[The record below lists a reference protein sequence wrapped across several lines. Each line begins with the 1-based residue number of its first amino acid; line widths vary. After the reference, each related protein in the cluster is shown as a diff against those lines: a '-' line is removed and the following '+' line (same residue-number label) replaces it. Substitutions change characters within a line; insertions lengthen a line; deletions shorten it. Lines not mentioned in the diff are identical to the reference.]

1 MGILTNGPFGQKLD
15 GVAEAYKKIHENT
28 LKNAADIKPED
39 ATVQEG
45 TFADKFRAKR
55 KQENQEVELSAKG
68 KQKAADK
75 KDPKHQ
81 EKVKSARKKWLE
93 HVQFYRKPE
102 APLVEGGNAPVLATK
117 LKGAK
122 YDALKPQSEV
132 GKVKKATSGTSAIT

>member
-1 MGILTNGPFGQKLD
+1 MSFFTDGPFGQKLD

-28 LKNAADIKPED
+28 LKAAAEIKPED

-55 KQENQEVELSAKG
+55 KQENQDVELSAKG
-68 KQKAADK
+68 KQRAADK

-93 HVQFYRKPE
+93 QVQFFRKTE
-102 APLVEGGNAPVLATK
+102 LVEVGNVPVLATK

-132 GKVKKATSGTSAIT
+132 GKVKKTPGTSTTV

>member
-1 MGILTNGPFGQKLD
+1 MGIFTNGPFGQKLD

-28 LKNAADIKPED
+28 LKTAADIKPED

-55 KQENQEVELSAKG
+55 KLGNQEVELSSKG

-75 KDPKHQ
+75 KDPEHQ
-81 EKVKSARKKWLE
+81 SKVKTAKKRWLE
-93 HVQFYRKPE
+93 HVFYSK
-102 APLVEGGNAPVLATK
+102 APIVEGGNEPVLATK

-132 GKVKKATSGTSAIT
+132 GKVKKTPGASTTV